1 MFDIRSYVSDRPGK
15 TEVGSVRIPYF
26 FKNDITKYKQN
37 RVIIE
42 KKMNDIIEQMG
53 ILDISDEIYNSLID
67 SFDETSTILKQNKE
81 YAMDK
86 IYDFR
91 DTGYKLIDEYHA
103 DEIPEY
109 KSELDTDIDKVITEV
124 AEWNTEFNKP
134 PHSTIFI

>member
-67 SFDETSTILKQNKE
+67 SFDETSTILKQNKVRSVRLPL
-81 YAMDK
+81 K
-86 IYDFR
+86 GIW
-91 DTGYKLIDEYHA
+91 L
-103 DEIPEY
+103 
-109 KSELDTDIDKVITEV
+109 EV
-124 AEWNTEFNKP
+124 ALL
-134 PHSTIFI
+134 FISKGVTVR